1 MSIRAIDSQAQS
13 GGGPGRLNVH
23 ILPRMTPEDFA
34 RSVFD
39 ALDEGILQGLYSL
52 ASVAPDDVLSDL
64 RTTGRDVS
72 ALQELATVPVE
83 ILDGVADTYIRD
95 ARRSAAVSGGAI
107 GFSGWM
113 GLPSGLAHLVIVLV
127 RLSQRISLA
136 YGFDYRTGRGE
147 IEMWKALAGSVGA
160 DVDWEGTEAELMRRL
175 PAVITGTG
183 TFANPLLLKAVQAVV
198 TRVALS
204 SGLRMTRAL
213 PVVGAGSGFL
223 LNFVH
228 VDRVGKRLKKSYRNR
243 HAISGFDPS
252 GAVEVEII
260 D

>member
-1 MSIRAIDSQAQS
+1 MKA
-13 GGGPGRLNVH
+13 
-23 ILPRMTPEDFA
+23 EDLA

-39 ALDEGILQGLYSL
+39 TLDDGILQGLYKL
-52 ASVAPDDVLSDL
+52 ASVSPDDVLADL
-64 RTTGRDVS
+64 RSKGRAVS
-72 ALQELATVPVE
+72 GLPEVSDVPVE
-83 ILDGVADTYIRD
+83 ILDAVADVYIRD
-95 ARRSAAVSGGAI
+95 ARRSAAMSGGA
-107 GFSGWM
+107 M
-113 GLPSGLAHLVIVLV
+113 GLTGWIGIPSSLAHLVIVLL

-136 YGFDYRTGRGE
+136 YGFDYRTSRGE

-198 TRVALS
+198 TRVALNS
-204 SGLRMTRAL
+204 SLRVTRAV

-228 VDRVGKRLKKSYRNR
+228 VDRVGKRLKASYRNR

-252 GAVEVEII
+252 GALVVEIVG
-260 D
+260 